1 MRQTREYYKKR
12 FEDQM
17 KRFCYIPQDGERIV
31 QCRDPYPPFWFISNM
46 GYLFSVYYDEMK
58 IIKPNHRWTGKKNRD
73 GKRGGQDWYYEYRVN
88 GEKWNRHVQMHLL
101 IAEHF
106 LISDFDDEKMEV
118 HHIKKRMNFAENES
132 VQCNRADNLQILPK
146 EIHNEATR
154 YGSKTMEQLDQEM
167 EEKVKKSGC
176 PVYGVLNLTDLVQMI
191 CEQNPHTVY
200 ITNITD
206 NVDDI
211 EVQVYKDPWLK
222 K

>member
-1 MRQTREYYKKR
+1 MRHTREYYKER

-31 QCRDPYPPFWFISNM
+31 QCRDPYPPFWFISNK
-46 GYLFSVYYDEMK
+46 GYLFSAYYKD
-58 IIKPNHRWTGKKNRD
+58 IRILSDNPT
-73 GKRGGQDWYYEYRVN
+73 VN
-88 GEKWNRHVQMHLL
+88 GMKNSDGEYNGRKWHYIYDKKKDVTMQKLV
-101 IAEHF
+101 ADHF
-106 LISDFDDEKMEV
+106 IECEFDADEEIEI
-118 HHIKKRMNFAENES
+118 HHIKKQKSFADNEG
-132 VQCNRADNLQILPK
+132 QLCNSADNLQLLPK
-146 EIHNEATR
+146 SIHNEATR
-154 YGSKTMEQLDQEM
+154 YGSKTMEQLDQET